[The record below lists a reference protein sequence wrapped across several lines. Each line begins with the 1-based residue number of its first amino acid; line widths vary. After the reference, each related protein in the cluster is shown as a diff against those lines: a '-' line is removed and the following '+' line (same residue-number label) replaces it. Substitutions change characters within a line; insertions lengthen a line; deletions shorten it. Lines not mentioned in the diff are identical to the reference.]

1 MTVEEENKEEEEEDN
16 KNQESINKL
25 RKLRNVLLIGSLIVV
40 WTVSAVF
47 SMIDLNKGLGIL
59 ETPWILLGI
68 FLTIAVII
76 IVIVPLFNSLRT
88 DVREILA
95 EKEKQK
101 LDEELET
108 EE

>member
-1 MTVEEENKEEEEEDN
+1 MTVEEENKVEEQN
-16 KNQESINKL
+16 INQESINKL
-25 RKLRNVLLIGSLIVV
+25 RKLRTVLLFGTLIIV

-47 SMIDLNKGLGIL
+47 SLIGLNKGVGIL
-59 ETPWILLGI
+59 ETPWVLLSI

-76 IVIVPLFNSLRT
+76 IVIVPLFNNLRT
-88 DVREILA
+88 DVKVVLA

-101 LDEELET
+101 LDEKLET

>member
-1 MTVEEENKEEEEEDN
+1 MTVEEENKVEEQN
-16 KNQESINKL
+16 INQESINKL
-25 RKLRNVLLIGSLIVV
+25 RKLRTVLLFGTLIIV

-47 SMIDLNKGLGIL
+47 SLIGLNKGVGIL
-59 ETPWILLGI
+59 ETPWVLLSI

-76 IVIVPLFNSLRT
+76 IVIVPLFKNLRT
-88 DVREILA
+88 DVKVVLA

-101 LDEELET
+101 LDEKLET